1 MTTRTRSARIALV
14 ALVAAVGLC
23 AFEAVP
29 ISKPVSIPEI
39 DAPIEAP
46 RGRALSAFNSDV
58 EYDFYGFYGFYGV
71 TAPVTID
78 CDSLVLKMTLYNYGA
93 KDLTHVNTIRY
104 IIEKTKQAIDAT
116 YKDAVPTGKSSN
128 YALSVTEID
137 GSAVTF
143 ITVTAEMNFQAGN
156 LSKKAAREAGGIFG
170 SFLGISADDQ
180 SSSGTY
186 EVSAPA
192 PNTGKGSVG
201 MDLVISG
208 FDADEILN
216 HENELISFQT
226 VLQSS
231 VQSSVAEAIGKKA
244 ADGVTTQLIGLIQAD
259 EDSDAVAARVYVYF
273 DDADAAAEYKDML
286 ENDKYSLTWGALDDH
301 KVKVIMTVSTSDAT
315 FTDAFDRSIEV
326 RTSER
331 RRLMSAWS
339 AATVDGT
346 IFSKNVAQAG
356 LGVNSLDPTTLVCKI
371 GSGSSD
377 GTSSGGSSDSGDGET
392 PEPGDD
398 VSELSDG
405 SKPSSALTSS
415 AGSYFYGYNP
425 SPSKP
430 ESESESFSSAPMRSG
445 PKPKPKPS
453 GPKAKPAAPKPAAP
467 KRPAPAPV
475 PVSSSTPPAPE
486 EVQVYFTA
494 ILSDYNMEDLASDED
509 MAQFQADYIAS
520 VDAAI
525 KLLGITSE
533 PTVTVQDVLPASVAV
548 PTVVT
553 FVDDRQGGQLFME
566 VLDSNPSLSFP
577 AFSGLGEIAIVEV
590 SSDDPN
596 FRVDPADPAVKQ
608 PPGTTDKATTDS
620 SVPPAVD
627 ASSTDTC
634 PISRSGESCCG
645 PALLDAKSDCCWN
658 DIDECGICGGE
669 SGTCA
674 TISTVRVLVDRPGV
688 TTSTSSAAFQD
699 MVVDFKA
706 GMANLF
712 SLFDVDASDIVID
725 PSTVS
730 AQRTANGLEFDVPFR
745 VNPNANASAPTL
757 AKARAIL
764 VAAAE
769 QKTEADGMTVVAVLD
784 VARAGVCG
792 NNVCEIGEY
801 IGAAD
806 HTPAAECPADCPA
819 YIGCPAPNGVLCGG
833 HGQCASGTGVCKCNA
848 GHAGEDCSTCMD
860 GFNLVDGVCVS
871 SGFRAERE
879 PIEAKEAEES
889 NATSIILGVVF
900 GAVALVL
907 VGLLGYYVLVIR
919 KRNEA
924 SRDEGLAFTAQEQAS
939 EEPDIPTRQ
948 LTESTVV

>member
-1 MTTRTRSARIALV
+1 MDTRKWSARIGLV
-14 ALVAAVGLC
+14 ALVAALSLC
-23 AFEAVP
+23 VFEAVP
-29 ISKPVSIPEI
+29 LSHTVSIPEV
-39 DAPIEAP
+39 DSPVRATVNADVGLAS
-46 RGRALSAFNSDV
+46 RGRSLSAFNSDT

-78 CDSLVLKMTLYNYGA
+78 CDSLVLKVTLYNYGA

-116 YKDAVPTGKSSN
+116 YKDAVPTGSSSN
-128 YALSVTEID
+128 YELSVTEID
-137 GSAVTF
+137 GSYVTF

-156 LSKKAAREAGGIFG
+156 LSKKGAREAGGIFG

-186 EVSAPA
+186 EIAAPA

-231 VQSSVAEAIGKKA
+231 VQASVAKAIGET
-244 ADGVTTQLIGLIQAD
+244 DGVTTQLIGLIQAD

-273 DDADAAAEYKDML
+273 DDADAADEYKDLL
-286 ENDKYSLTWGALDDH
+286 ENDKYSLTWGALDDN

-346 IFSKNVAQAG
+346 IFSKNVAKAG

-371 GSGSSD
+371 ESGTDIGDSDGSSD
-377 GTSSGGSSDSGDGET
+377 
-392 PEPGDD
+392 DD
-398 VSELSDG
+398 RSKL
-405 SKPSSALTSS
+405 KPSSALTSS

-425 SPSKP
+425 SPASIP
-430 ESESESFSSAPMRSG
+430 ESSSESASFARPSG
-445 PKPKPKPS
+445 PKPSFNKPKPPSFKPKPS
-453 GPKAKPAAPKPAAP
+453 MPSLSPSPKPTSA
-467 KRPAPAPV
+467 
-475 PVSSSTPPAPE
+475 PPAVE
-486 EVQVYFTA
+486 EDPVYFTT
-494 ILSDYNMEDLASDED
+494 ILSDYNMEDLATDED
-509 MAQFQADYIAS
+509 MAQFKSDYIAS

-525 KLLGITSE
+525 KLLGITSN
-533 PTVTVQDVLPASVAV
+533 PIVSIQDVLPASVAV
-548 PTVVT
+548 PTTVT
-553 FVDDRQGGQLFME
+553 FIDDPSGAQLFKE
-566 VLDSNPSLSFP
+566 VLQSNPSLAFP
-577 AFSGLGEIAIVEV
+577 AFSGLGEITIVEV
-590 SSDDPN
+590 SSEPN
-596 FRVDPADPAVKQ
+596 FRVDPVDPPVKNKT
-608 PPGTTDKATTDS
+608 PTPEKKPVTGP
-620 SVPPAVD
+620 VPPTVVPP
-627 ASSTDTC
+627 TEC
-634 PISRSGESCCG
+634 PVSRSGESCCG

-658 DIDECGICGGE
+658 GVDECGVCGGK
-669 SGTCA
+669 SDTCA
-674 TISTVRVLVDRPGV
+674 TAATVRVLVNRPGV
-688 TTSTSSAAFQD
+688 TTSTSSAPFEA

-712 SLFDVDASDIVID
+712 GAFDVDSSNIVID
-725 PSTVS
+725 SLTVS

-745 VNPNANASAPTL
+745 VDPGAGVSAPTL
-757 AKARAIL
+757 SKARAIL

-769 QKTEADGMTVVAVLD
+769 QKTEADGMTIVAVLD

-806 HTPAAECPADCPA
+806 HTSAAECPADCPA
-819 YIGCPAPNGVLCGG
+819 YIGCPAPNGILCGG
-833 HGQCASGTGVCKCNA
+833 HGECASATGMCKCA
-848 GHAGEDCSTCMD
+848 EGHAGEDCSTCKI
-860 GFNLVDGVCVS
+860 GFSLVDGACVA
-871 SGFRAERE
+871 SGVRSDRDV
-879 PIEAKEAEES
+879 PIEANEEDDS

-900 GAVALVL
+900 GVVALIL
-907 VGLLGYYVLVIR
+907 VGLLGYYIFVIR
-919 KRNEA
+919 KRHDA
-924 SRDEGLAFTAQEQAS
+924 SREEGLAFHTQQQVPAS
-939 EEPDIPTRQ
+939 NEEPDIPTRQ
-948 LTESTVV
+948 LTEDSV

>member
-1 MTTRTRSARIALV
+1 MNSRKWSARIGLV
-14 ALVAAVGLC
+14 ALVAAVGMC
-23 AFEAVP
+23 ALEAVP
-29 ISKPVSIPEI
+29 ISKPVTIPEVA
-39 DAPIEAP
+39 APLEAN
-46 RGRALSAFNSDV
+46 RGRALSAFNSDT

-78 CDSLVLKMTLYNYGA
+78 CDSLVLKVTLYNYGA

-116 YKDAVPTGKSSN
+116 YKDAVPTGSSSN
-128 YALSVTEID
+128 YELSVTEID
-137 GSAVTF
+137 GSYVTF

-156 LSKKAAREAGGIFG
+156 LSKKGAREAGGIFG

-186 EVSAPA
+186 EIAAPA

-231 VQSSVAEAIGKKA
+231 VQASVAKAISKAA

-273 DDADAAAEYKDML
+273 DDADAADEYKDLL
-286 ENDKYSLTWGALDDH
+286 ENDKNSLTWGALDDH

-331 RRLMSAWS
+331 RHLMSAWS

-346 IFSKNVAQAG
+346 IFSKNVANAG

-377 GTSSGGSSDSGDGET
+377 GSSGSGDG
-392 PEPGDD
+392 D
-398 VSELSDG
+398 SELSDG
-405 SKPSSALTSS
+405 SKPSSAVTSS

-425 SPSKP
+425 SPSMP
-430 ESESESFSSAPMRSG
+430 ESSSESASYAKPSGPKPG
-445 PKPKPKPS
+445 PKPKPPS
-453 GPKAKPAAPKPAAP
+453 PKPKPPSPSPSPSPSP
-467 KRPAPAPV
+467 KPTSA
-475 PVSSSTPPAPE
+475 PPAVE
-486 EVQVYFTA
+486 ELPVYFTT
-494 ILSDYNMEDLASDED
+494 ILSDYNMEDLATDED

-525 KLLGITSE
+525 KLLGITSS
-533 PTVTVQDVLPASVAV
+533 PVVTVQDVLPASVAV
-548 PTVVT
+548 PTIVT
-553 FVDDRQGGQLFME
+553 FVDDPTGAQLFME
-566 VLDSNPSLSFP
+566 VLQSNPSLAFP
-577 AFSGLGEIAIVEV
+577 AFSGLGEITIVEV
-590 SSDDPN
+590 SSDPN
-596 FRVDPADPAVKQ
+596 FRVDPVDPSVKE
-608 PPGTTDKATTDS
+608 PGTSTGTITDKIP
-620 SVPPAVD
+620 SVTGPVSPPVTVPT
-627 ASSTDTC
+627 TDTC
-634 PISRSGESCCG
+634 PVSRSGESCCG

-658 DIDECGICGGE
+658 GVDECGVCGGK
-669 SGTCA
+669 SDTCA
-674 TISTVRVLVDRPGV
+674 TTSTVRVLVNRPGV
-688 TTSTSSAAFQD
+688 TTSTSSAAFED
-699 MVVDFKA
+699 MVVDFQS

-712 SLFDVDASDIVID
+712 SAFNVDSSNIVID
-725 PSTVS
+725 SSTVS

-745 VNPNANASAPTL
+745 VDPAAGVAAPTL
-757 AKARAIL
+757 SKARAIL

-769 QKTEADGMTVVAVLD
+769 QKTEADGMTIVAVLD

-806 HTPAAECPADCPA
+806 HTSAAECPADCPA
-819 YIGCPAPNGVLCGG
+819 YIGCPAPNGILCGG
-833 HGQCASGTGVCKCNA
+833 HGECASATGMCKCA
-848 GHAGEDCSTCMD
+848 EGHAGEDCSTCKI
-860 GFNLVDGVCVS
+860 GFSLVDGACVA
-871 SGFRAERE
+871 SGVRSDRDV
-879 PIEAKEAEES
+879 PIEAKEAEDS

-900 GAVALVL
+900 GVVALVL

-919 KRNEA
+919 KRNDA
-924 SRDEGLAFTAQEQAS
+924 SREEGLAFSTQQQVPVS
-939 EEPDIPTRQ
+939 NEEPDIPTRQ
-948 LTESTVV
+948 LTENTV